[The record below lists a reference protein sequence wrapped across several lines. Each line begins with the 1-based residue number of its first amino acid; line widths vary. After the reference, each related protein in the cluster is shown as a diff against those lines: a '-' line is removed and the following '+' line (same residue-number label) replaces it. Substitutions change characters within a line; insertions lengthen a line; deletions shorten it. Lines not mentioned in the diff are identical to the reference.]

1 MSDRRGFT
9 LVELIIVALLGALL
23 VMTAYQVLIT
33 NQQTYRV
40 QNSKVQVQQS
50 TRAAM
55 DVLFGELR
63 EVSSQGLDIVN
74 FDVDQIEFRAMR
86 TVGAVCDVDMAL
98 LGLIPTMTVRKVLDD
113 FAAGDSIFVFADN
126 DPFLTSDDT
135 WIKASVTSVDTTAVC
150 TDVNGNTYEATRMN
164 FTGQAAAFV
173 ADTVRDGAPMRDFT
187 HLAYGL
193 MEYDGEDFLGRS
205 ENGGDWSP
213 LVGPLAGA
221 DGRPGLEFVYLDA
234 DGNTTAVAADIAQV
248 EIKIRSHS
256 KVVDNDGA
264 PVVDSLSSTIY
275 MRN

>member
-9 LVELIIVALLGALL
+9 LVELIIVALLGTLL
-23 VMTAYQVLIT
+23 MMTAYQVLIT

-40 QNSKVQVQQS
+40 QNSKIQVQQS

-63 EVSSQGLDIVN
+63 EVSSRGADVVS

-86 TVGAVCDVDMAL
+86 TVGAVCDVDYAS
-98 LGLIPTMTVRKVLDD
+98 LGSLPIMTVRKVVDD

-126 DPFLTSDDT
+126 DPFLTADDT
-135 WIKASVTSVDTTAVC
+135 WIKANITSVDTTAVC
-150 TDVNGNTYEATRMN
+150 TDINGTTYEATRMA
-164 FTGQAAAFV
+164 FTGQSAAFV

-187 HLAYGL
+187 RLSYGL
-193 MEYDGEDFLGRS
+193 MEYDGQDYLGRS

-213 LVGPLAGA
+213 LVGPLTGA
-221 DGRPGLEFVYLDA
+221 TGRPGLEFAYLDV
-234 DGNTTAVAADIAQV
+234 DGNATTVAADIARV
-248 EIKIRSHS
+248 NITIRSHS
-256 KVVDNDGA
+256 KVVDQSGV

>member
-40 QNSKVQVQQS
+40 QNSRLQVQQS

-63 EVSSQGLDIVN
+63 EVSSRDADIVS
-74 FDVDQIEFRAMR
+74 FAEDEIEFRAMR

-98 LGLIPTMTVRKVLDD
+98 LGVIPTMTVRKVLDD
-113 FAAGDSIFVFADN
+113 FASGDSVVVFADN

-135 WIKASVTSVDTTAVC
+135 WIKARITSVDTTAVC
-150 TDVNGNTYEATRMN
+150 TDINGATYEATRMA
-164 FTGQAAAFV
+164 FTGQAAVFL

-187 HLAYGL
+187 RLTYGL
-193 MEYDGEDFLGRS
+193 MEYDGQDYLGRS

-221 DGRPGLEFVYLDA
+221 TGRPGLQFEYLDS
-234 DGNTTAVAADIAQV
+234 DGNATTTAADIAQV
-248 EIKIRSHS
+248 NLTIRSHS
-256 KVVDNDGA
+256 RVVDQNGA